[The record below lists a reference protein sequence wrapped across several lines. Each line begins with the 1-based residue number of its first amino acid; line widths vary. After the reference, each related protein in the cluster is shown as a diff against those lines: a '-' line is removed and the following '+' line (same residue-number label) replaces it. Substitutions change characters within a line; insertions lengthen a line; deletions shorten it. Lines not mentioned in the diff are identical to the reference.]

1 MNSVLAVGMM
11 SGTSMD
17 GVDAALVETNGTDHV
32 RPVDFLS
39 LPYGAAGRDAL
50 RLAMARA
57 LLMDAPATRPEID
70 EAARLVDRRHIE
82 AATALLERNGLSG
95 RNVHVIGYHGQTIA
109 HRPDR
114 GWTWQIGDG
123 QALADA
129 LGVAVVGGFRPA
141 GDSGARA
148 VGKRGG

>member
-70 EAARLVDRRHIE
+70 EAARLVARRHLE
-82 AATALLERNGLSG
+82 AAPALLERTGLL
-95 RNVHVIGYHGQTIA
+95 RRAVPVIRYPGQTIPHSSA
-109 HRPDR
+109 SRR
-114 GWTWQIGDG
+114 
-123 QALADA
+123 
-129 LGVAVVGGFRPA
+129 VGHGCVSPR
-141 GDSGARA
+141 SAR
-148 VGKRGG
+148 RWPSH

>member
-1 MNSVLAVGMM
+1 
-11 SGTSMD
+11 
-17 GVDAALVETNGTDHV
+17 
-32 RPVDFLS
+32 
-39 LPYGAAGRDAL
+39 
-50 RLAMARA
+50 MARA

-95 RNVHVIGYHGQTIA
+95 RDVHVIGYHGQTIA

-129 LGVAVVGGFRPA
+129 LGVAVDDDFRTADVATGGQ
-141 GDSGARA
+141 GDRKSTLLNSSH
-148 VGKRGG
+148 

>member
-95 RNVHVIGYHGQTIA
+95 RE
-109 HRPDR
+109 DR
-114 GWTWQIGDG
+114 KSTR
-123 QALADA
+123 LN
-129 LGVAVVGGFRPA
+129 
-141 GDSGARA
+141 SSH
-148 VGKRGG
+148 

>member
-1 MNSVLAVGMM
+1 
-11 SGTSMD
+11 
-17 GVDAALVETNGTDHV
+17 
-32 RPVDFLS
+32 
-39 LPYGAAGRDAL
+39 
-50 RLAMARA
+50 MARA

-95 RNVHVIGYHGQTIA
+95 RDVRVIRYHGQTLP

-123 QALADA
+123 QGVAKA
-129 LGVAVVGGFRPA
+129 LGVAVVVDFRPA
-141 GDSGARA
+141 HVPA
-148 VGKRGG
+148 VGQGGPLGGTG

>member
-57 LLMDAPATRPEID
+57 LLIDAPATRPEI
-70 EAARLVDRRHIE
+70 AQAPRLVDRRNNE
-82 AATALLERNGLSG
+82 ERPALLG
-95 RNVHVIGYHGQTIA
+95 RTGPSRQGGTHGQEGG
-109 HRPDR
+109 RERR
-114 GWTWQIGDG
+114 G
-123 QALADA
+123 
-129 LGVAVVGGFRPA
+129 
-141 GDSGARA
+141 
-148 VGKRGG
+148 